1 MLMAL
6 VRILLGGFFS
16 GVYKRSKAVSTTRFT
31 RNQPQTQQAL
41 IE

>member
-16 GVYKRSKAVSTTRFT
+16 GVYKRSKAAITLKPNKRLSSDHKFEV
-31 RNQPQTQQAL
+31 
-41 IE
+41 